1 MGRYAMV
8 LKDAGFYDGAEREKG
23 AVTNVIMY
31 DGVSPFTPPTGIE
44 LIEDTGS
51 GVPAEPGG
59 TWNGSA
65 FVRAPVV
72 EVPTDEARTRVLMHE
87 VTTTKKFDEDTYA
100 VDGDGN
106 VTNDGM
112 VDKTA
117 DEIAAEKLELK
128 NLLLAELDAGD
139 LAQDRTQMLLRLER
153 E

>member
-8 LKDAGFYDGAEREKG
+8 
-23 AVTNVIMY
+23 VTASGLVDNVIVY

-44 LIEDTGS
+44 LIEATDD
-51 GVPAEPGG
+51 AEPGG

-72 EVPTDEARTRVLMHE
+72 EPTRTQVLMYE
-87 VTTTKKFDEDTYA
+87 VTNPVASYDE
-100 VDGDGN
+100 
-106 VTNDGM
+106 NDDP
-112 VDKTA
+112 VNKTA
-117 DEIAAEKLELK
+117 EVVAAEKLELK

-139 LAQDRTQMLLRLER
+139 MSQERTQMLLRLER